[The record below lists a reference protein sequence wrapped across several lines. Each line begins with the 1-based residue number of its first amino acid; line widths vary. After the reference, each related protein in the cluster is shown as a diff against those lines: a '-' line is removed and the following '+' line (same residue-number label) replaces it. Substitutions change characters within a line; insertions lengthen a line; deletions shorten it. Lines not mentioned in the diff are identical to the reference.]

1 MVRIHS
7 ESHIKIMIK
16 RTTILIVAVF
26 VFLPYECTIQTLETT
41 SEITKVDE
49 VIPDIVTVTTYSIT
63 EAQTDSTPLLTASG
77 FKINPLNPKRHRII
91 AVSRDLKRKYR
102 FGQRVRITNA
112 GKYNGEYVIRDLMHH
127 RWKNKIDI
135 LINSDDKHT
144 KLRRVKM
151 YKIEKT
157 KG

>member
-1 MVRIHS
+1 MLKRATIMV
-7 ESHIKIMIK
+7 
-16 RTTILIVAVF
+16 ILVLV
-26 VFLPYECTIQTLETT
+26 LHPYECNIHKFDEDKR
-41 SEITKVDE
+41 EIVGIDE
-49 VIPDIVTVTTYSIT
+49 VVPDIVTVTTYSIT
-63 EAQTDSTPLLTASG
+63 EGETDSTPLITASG
-77 FKINPLNPKRHRII
+77 FKINPQNPKRHRII

-135 LINSDDKHT
+135 LINPDDRHT

-151 YKIEKT
+151 YRVEKS
-157 KG
+157 KK